1 MDERLWDKGWKFP
14 VKVDRA
20 TGRFMMSAGEDDIH
34 EAIKIILMTAKKE
47 RKMRPGFGSNIHRY
61 VLQQSDSSNL
71 ALIEEAVKNAI
82 ECWEPRVSDVTVYVY
97 NDGKAN
103 ECVMVD
109 ISYRVKSM
117 GREFKKSILLES

>member
-1 MDERLWDKGWKFP
+1 MDERYWDKGWKFP

-20 TGRFMMSAGEDDIH
+20 TGRFMMSQGDEDIN
-34 EAIKIILMTAKKE
+34 EAIKIILRTAKKE
-47 RKMRPGFGSNIHRY
+47 RKMRPGFGSNIHHY

-71 ALIEEAVKNAI
+71 ALIQEEVKKAI
-82 ECWEPRVSDVTVYVY
+82 ETWEPRVCDVTVKAY

-103 ECVMVD
+103 EGVMVD
-109 ISYRVKSM
+109 VSYRVKSM